1 MEQPARSTSF
11 GANVRF
17 CTTTSGHVCFCAAVR
32 GIADINPASDASH
45 APIYEYTPSGRDG
58 AARPAAIRAAGRGR
72 RAGGVGWSGGHAGGR
87 MIRFSA
93 NVFDGRRHGPFGRAH
108 RRGRADR
115 PVLALWLAR
124 LGVKPR
130 IIDKTA
136 EPGKTLARAGGAR
149 AHARALPPARSHRR
163 RDRARPQGPGRA
175 ALGQGRAQGARLVR
189 GDRLGADALSFPAH
203 TFRRTS
209 MSGC

>member
-17 CTTTSGHVCFCAAVR
+17 CTTRTSGHVCFCAAVR

-72 RAGGVGWSGGHAGGR
+72 RAGGVGWSGGYAGGR

-136 EPGKTLARAGGAR
+136 EPGTTSRALAV
-149 AHARALPPARSHRR
+149 HARTLELYRQLDLTDAVIAR
-163 RDRARPQGPGRA
+163 GLKVA
-175 ALGQGRAQGARLVR
+175 AVRLWVKGRAQGARLVR
-189 GDRLGADALSFPAH
+189 GDRPGADALSFPAH
-203 TFRRTS
+203 LSAGRA
-209 MSGC
+209 